1 MCEVSPGYYAILDR
15 TYSVAPATVDD
26 GSSVLFTDWFN
37 GVFKSMLWPILGFL
51 FLPLTTLWYSAVQHW
66 FGGNWD
72 VIPIVGLVVALLVDL
87 SPTRYRRRR
96 REVVVV

>member
-1 MCEVSPGYYAILDR
+1 MPFL
-15 TYSVAPATVDD
+15 VAFIALLLPRLTMVFLW
-26 GSSVLFTDWFN
+26 LFTDWFN

-72 VIPIVGLVVALLVDL
+72 AIPIVGLVVALLVDL

-96 REVVVV
+96 REVVVVEE